1 MSIDNEDLQEIKEH
15 IAKINS
21 SLSKMD
27 NHIDFID
34 SVYNRMRPMLNFL
47 SFRFNT
53 SKNSDNIR
61 YNEYQMIDREN
72 INEEDKLH
80 PSDITPSND
89 ITPSKD
95 ITPSNNESKIMLIP
109 VMATI
114 SIITIL
120 SFFTLKKIKNTIR
133 LY

>member
-1 MSIDNEDLQEIKEH
+1 MSIDSKDLQEIREH
-15 IAKINS
+15 IVKINR

-34 SVYNRMRPMLNFL
+34 SVYNRMSPMLNFL

-53 SKNSDNIR
+53 SKNSNNIR
-61 YNEYQMIDREN
+61 YSEYQMIDRTD
-72 INEEDKLH
+72 ITDEDKLH
-80 PSDITPSND
+80 SSDKPSSNDESTPSND
-89 ITPSKD
+89 
-95 ITPSNNESKIMLIP
+95 ESKIMLIP
-109 VMATI
+109 VMTTI

-133 LY
+133 LF

>member
-1 MSIDNEDLQEIKEH
+1 MSIDNEDLQEIREH

-53 SKNSDNIR
+53 SKNSNNIR
-61 YNEYQMIDREN
+61 YNEYQMIDSEN
-72 INEEDKLH
+72 ITEEDKLC
-80 PSDITPSND
+80 PFDITH
-89 ITPSKD
+89 SKD
-95 ITPSNNESKIMLIP
+95 ITHSNNESKIMLIP